1 MIIRTQCKKYGES
14 SMTTLAFDGRYAAAD
29 GRATCGNTITGRQ
42 AKKLFLIEGKLGG
55 EDAQFLYM
63 GAGSW
68 SMVQLVKKWLSE
80 GGDILS
86 SDPEQAFPQVEDF
99 EGMVITRD
107 GEVFELEA
115 TMVALPSEVP
125 VAGGSG
131 FPFAITAMNL
141 GQNAV
146 QAVYTAM
153 EMDIGSG
160 GKVTAF
166 DIETWQF
173 IEPGDVR

>member
-1 MIIRTQCKKYGES
+1 
-14 SMTTLAFDGRYAAAD
+14 MTTLAFDGRYAAAD
-29 GRATCGNTITGRQ
+29 GRATCGNTITGKQ

-55 EDAQFLYM
+55 KEAQFLYM

-68 SMVQLVKKWLSE
+68 SMIQLVKKWLSE

-86 SDPEQAFPQVEDF
+86 SDPEQAFPQIEP
-99 EGMVITRD
+99 ESMEAIIITRD
-107 GEVFELEA
+107 GEVYELES
-115 TMVALPSEVP
+115 TMVALPSESP
-125 VAGGSG
+125 AAGGSG

-166 DIETWQF
+166 DIEAWEF
-173 IEPGDVR
+173 IEPGSIR